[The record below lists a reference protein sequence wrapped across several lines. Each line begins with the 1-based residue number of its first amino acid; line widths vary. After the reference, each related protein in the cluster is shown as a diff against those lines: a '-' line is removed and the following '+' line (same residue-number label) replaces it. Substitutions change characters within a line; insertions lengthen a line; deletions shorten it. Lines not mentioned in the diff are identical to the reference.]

1 MNENDNNNGIPR
13 ESFIRL
19 GRYLYESQMEI
30 DHSYMEE
37 KEILMNTIQEFKIKR
52 NEIQTIIAKTGVNP
66 ELIQDLESI
75 YESIQYLE
83 MKYKDKY
90 M

>member
-1 MNENDNNNGIPR
+1 MNENDNNNDDIGIPR

-30 DHSYMEE
+30 DHSLMEE
-37 KEILMNTIQEFKIKR
+37 KELLMNTIQEFKIKR

-66 ELIQDLESI
+66 ELIRDLESI

-83 MKYKDKY
+83 MKI
-90 M
+90 

>member
-30 DHSYMEE
+30 DHCLMEE

-66 ELIQDLESI
+66 ELIRDLESI

-90 M
+90 I

>member
-30 DHSYMEE
+30 DHSLMEE

-66 ELIQDLESI
+66 EFIQDLESI

>member
-1 MNENDNNNGIPR
+1 MNENDNDIGIPR

-30 DHSYMEE
+30 DHSLMEE
-37 KEILMNTIQEFKIKR
+37 KELLMNTIQEFKIKR

-66 ELIQDLESI
+66 ELIRDLESI

-83 MKYKDKY
+83 MKI
-90 M
+90 